1 MAQII
6 FCGELNNYY
15 SYDGELY
22 TGSFPYAWAKMHI
35 AGTGPKECDGCK
47 RYGFYNGVFIG
58 YCANCVDQYDNVRG
72 PPFCSVDVNADSL
85 GDSNKPFWMEG
96 IAWYNVGKI
105 ELLHDSIQSY
115 YAHQLSDMGRCKLID
130 INYYIKIQLE
140 LGCFTRECICAEENK
155 RRRIMENELIQLK
168 KEFECQTK
176 LVEKRLMKI
185 YAQLIIDEQI
195 THFNILNKSIEY
207 LRHRLSKE
215 NFDSIKISAIK
226 CRLCD
231 LYIEFDLIQKSNQLE
246 HHVRVSEYLGTTDIW
261 EDISALELE
270 LIQIQTGRS
279 EDEGEDGASTV
290 VE

>member
-47 RYGFYNGVFIG
+47 HYGFYNGVFIG
-58 YCANCVDQYDNVRG
+58 YCANCASQYDNVRG

-85 GDSNKPFWMEG
+85 DDSNKPFWMDG

-115 YAHQLSDMGRCKLID
+115 YKHQLSNTGRCKMID
-130 INYYIKIQLE
+130 TSHYIKMQLE
-140 LGCFTRECICAEENK
+140 LGCFTEECICAEENK
-155 RRRIMENELIQLK
+155 RRRLVENELIQLK
-168 KEFECQTK
+168 KEFECQAK

-195 THFNILNKSIEY
+195 THFNLVNKSIEY
-207 LRHRLSKE
+207 LRRRVSEE
-215 NFDSIKISAIK
+215 NFDSINISDIK

-270 LIQIQTGRS
+270 LLQIQTDR
-279 EDEGEDGASTV
+279 GEDGC
-290 VE
+290 EDDI

>member
-1 MAQII
+1 MTQII
-6 FCGELNNYY
+6 FTGDLNNYY

-35 AGTGPKECDGCK
+35 AGTGPKECDHCK
-47 RYGFYNGVFIG
+47 LCGFYNGVFIG
-58 YCANCVDQYDNVRG
+58 YCANCASQYDNVRG

-85 GDSNKPFWMEG
+85 DDSNKPFWMEG

-115 YAHQLSDMGRCKLID
+115 YKHQLSDIGRCKMID
-130 INYYIKIQLE
+130 ISYYIKMQLE
-140 LGCFTRECICAEENK
+140 LGRFTEEYLCAEEN
-155 RRRIMENELIQLK
+155 RLRRIADNELIQLK
-168 KEFECQTK
+168 KEFDCQAK
-176 LVEKRLMKI
+176 LVEKRLMKL

-195 THFNILNKSIEY
+195 THFNLINKSIEY
-207 LRHRLSKE
+207 LRHILSEKNIE
-215 NFDSIKISAIK
+215 VTKISAIK

-246 HHVRVSEYLGTTDIW
+246 HHVRVSKYLGTTDIW

-270 LIQIQTGRS
+270 LLQIQTARS
-279 EDEGEDGASTV
+279 EDGCEDDDI
-290 VE
+290 